1 MRKMFGIKVLATMVA
16 LVMFASIALVG
27 CGGPVS
33 SAKPADTD
41 KAAVTKSEPTA
52 KAEDTAKAQTKKLKI
67 GVTHYGLKNEFTM
80 LISKAQKKKA
90 EELGI
95 DLEIFDGNY
104 DVNTQLGHF
113 ENMISQ
119 KFDAIIFSPVDIDA
133 MAVAVDKAVTA
144 KIPVFGVNTRVKSDK
159 LTSYI
164 GSNDVNA
171 GEIEMTWMA
180 NKLGGKGNI
189 VILEGPI
196 GSSAQVQRKEG
207 IHNILAKNPNIK
219 VLSEKTANWSR
230 AEGLALAENWLQAFS
245 GKIDGVVGQND
256 EMALGAIKALEGKG
270 LKDKIPVVG
279 VDAISDALKSLK
291 DGKLNATVFQDAQG
305 QGAKSVEVAVKF
317 LKGEKI
323 EKEYWIPFE
332 LVTPDKADE
341 FIKRIGG

>member
-1 MRKMFGIKVLATMVA
+1 MKKRFSVKILAAVVVF
-16 LVMFASIALVG
+16 VMLFSVSLIG
-27 CGGPVS
+27 CGSTSQAPAKTEEKKTEEPKS
-33 SAKPADTD
+33 SETPKEENKD
-41 KAAVTKSEPTA
+41 KE
-52 KAEDTAKAQTKKLKI
+52 LRI

-80 LISKAQKKKA
+80 LISSAQKKKA
-90 EELGI
+90 EELGV

-113 ENMISQ
+113 ENMIAQ

-133 MAVAVDKAVTA
+133 MAVAVDKAAAAGV
-144 KIPVFGVNTRVKSDK
+144 PVFGVNTRVKSDK

-180 NKLGGKGNI
+180 EKLGGKGNI

-207 IHNILAKNPNIK
+207 IHNILAKYPDIK

-230 AEGLALAENWLQAFS
+230 AEGLTLMENWLQAFA

-291 DGKLNATVFQDAQG
+291 EGKLNATVFQDAQG
-305 QGAKSVEVAVKF
+305 QGAMSVDVAVKF

-341 FIKRIGG
+341 YIKRIGG